1 MMYWRVKKVEA
12 QDDYTLVLTFED
24 GMRKLFDM
32 KPYLDRGVFREL
44 KDIEMFKTVRVC
56 FSSVAWANDADFD
69 PEALYD
75 LGLPLKD

>member
-1 MMYWRVKKVEA
+1 M
-12 QDDYTLVLTFED
+12 
-24 GMRKLFDM
+24 KL
-32 KPYLDRGVFREL
+32 YLDRGVFREL
-44 KDIEMFKTVRVC
+44 KDIEMFKTARVC

>member
-1 MMYWRVKKVEA
+1 MYWRVQKVEPR
-12 QDDYTLVLTFED
+12 DDYTLLLTFED
-24 GMRKLFDM
+24 GERRIFDM

-44 KDIEMFKTVRVC
+44 KDIEMFKTARVC
-56 FSSVAWANDADFD
+56 FSSVSWANDADFD